1 MTQDD
6 TQDSAAAYPRM
17 GSRTLTYLGLPRD
30 GWRDAYHVLL
40 TMPLWAFFAV
50 MAAGFL
56 TVNSIFAGLYLLD
69 PGGVTSAR
77 PGNFQDAFFFS
88 VQTLGTLGYGV
99 MWPRSL
105 YANGVVTAET
115 FVGLFNLAIATGLLF
130 ARISRPTARIMFSN
144 KAVVTVHDGALT
156 LMFRAANRRR
166 NLVVEA
172 EVSVTLLH
180 DVTTAEGSLLRRF
193 DELAVLRSRS
203 PLFFMTWQVMH
214 RIDEA
219 SPLFGETAQSLT
231 AKHAEIV
238 VVMKGL
244 DETFV
249 STIHAR
255 TSYRPDEIAWG
266 RRMADIFSTDDQGR
280 RTIDF
285 RLFHDVV

>member
-1 MTQDD
+1 MTQNESEEPHA
-6 TQDSAAAYPRM
+6 TYPRM
-17 GSRTLTYLGLPRD
+17 GSGTLAYLGLPRD

-40 TMPLWAFFAV
+40 TIPLPAFFGV
-50 MAAGFL
+50 MLAGFL
-56 TVNSIFAGLYLLD
+56 GVNGLFATLYLLD
-69 PGGVTSAR
+69 PGGVTAAR
-77 PGNFQDAFFFS
+77 PWNFSDAFFFS

-99 MWPRSL
+99 MSPRSL
-105 YANGVVTAET
+105 YCNWVSTAET

-144 KAVVTVHDGALT
+144 RAVVTSLEGAPT

-180 DVTTAEGSLLRRF
+180 DITTAEGTLLRRF
-193 DELAVLRSRS
+193 DELRVLRSRS

-214 RIDEA
+214 PIDEA
-219 SPLFGETAQSLT
+219 SPLFGETAESLI
-231 AKHAEIV
+231 AKQAEIV

-244 DETFV
+244 DETFA

-255 TSYRPDEIAWG
+255 TSYTPDEIVWG
-266 RRMADIFSTDDQGR
+266 RRLADIFTTNDRGQR
-280 RTIDF
+280 AIDF
-285 RLFHDVV
+285 RLFHEIL

>member
-1 MTQDD
+1 MSQDD
-6 TQDSAAAYPRM
+6 VQQSGVTYPRM
-17 GSRTLTYLGLPRD
+17 GSGTLPYLGLPRD

-40 TMPLWAFFAV
+40 TMPLAAFFAV
-50 MAAGFL
+50 MATGFL
-56 TVNSIFAGLYLLD
+56 SVNAVFAGLYLLD
-69 PGGVTSAR
+69 PAGIATAR
-77 PGNFQDAFFFS
+77 PGNFMDAFFFS

-99 MWPRSL
+99 MAPRSL
-105 YANGVVTAET
+105 YANCVVTAES

-130 ARISRPTARIMFSN
+130 ARISRPTARIMFSE
-144 KAVVTVHDGALT
+144 KAVVATHEGEPT

-180 DVTTAEGSLLRRF
+180 DIRTAEGTLLRRF
-193 DELAVLRSRS
+193 DELAMLRSRS

-214 RIDEA
+214 KIDEA
-219 SPLFGETAQSLT
+219 SPLFGETAQSLM
-231 AKHAEIV
+231 AKRAEIV

-255 TSYRPDEIAWG
+255 TSYTPDEIVWG
-266 RRMADIFSTDDQGR
+266 RRLADIFVVDAQGR
-280 RTIDF
+280 RAIDF
-285 RLFHDVV
+285 RLFHDIV

>member
-6 TQDSAAAYPRM
+6 SERPEVTYPRM
-17 GSRTLTYLGLPRD
+17 GSGTLSYLGLPRD

-40 TMPLWAFFAV
+40 TMPLGAFFGV

-56 TVNSIFAGLYLLD
+56 TVNGAFAGLYLLD
-69 PGGVTSAR
+69 PGGISGAR
-77 PGNFQDAFFFS
+77 PWTFSDAFFFS
-88 VQTLGTLGYGV
+88 VQTMGTLGYGV
-99 MWPRSL
+99 MAPRSL
-105 YANGVVTAET
+105 YANCVVTAES

-130 ARISRPTARIMFSN
+130 ARISRPTARIMFSD
-144 KAVVTVHDGALT
+144 KAVVTPLDGAPT
-156 LMFRAANRRR
+156 LMLRAANRRR

-180 DVTTAEGSLLRRF
+180 DVTTAEGTVLRRF

-219 SPLFGETAQSLT
+219 SPLFGETVQSLT
-231 AKHAEIV
+231 TKHAEIV

-255 TSYRPDEIAWG
+255 TSYTPDEIVWG
-266 RRMADIFSTDDQGR
+266 RRLADIFTINEQGR
-280 RTIDF
+280 RVIDF
-285 RLFHDVV
+285 RRFNDIV